1 MANFKT
7 KFSGKFT
14 DFFLD
19 ALRKEVE
26 KTPPVKEF
34 DQREVQGSEGFGIRV
49 RKTGIITFF
58 YMYHFDGKRRMM
70 ILGSYNDERNKV
82 TLSEARQKYNDA
94 YAKVHTDKVDPMAP
108 PVENTE
114 VGLTVTNVAD
124 EFLEKYSAV
133 NYSPRWHKTVEG
145 VLQQYVL
152 PDLGA
157 RPLSS
162 IRRKDLVCI
171 LSDLLPVKP
180 GQARNTYKALSKM
193 FGYAENMEY
202 IDSTP
207 CNKMLELLPGLKVPE
222 GDGRYLNDDEI
233 AKIWRRIDRGP
244 GEDSTKRALKFI
256 LVTGQRP
263 EEVTGMHRRE
273 IDGRWWTIPW
283 IRIKTEN
290 KKTLRRKP
298 QDHRVYLSDLAL
310 SLIGDNKGYIFPS
323 FEFVE
328 GVKGLEKK
336 ERGPIVRNSLSQRV
350 VRGFSVVRRKG
361 QVIWFNYY
369 GRPEWTPHDL
379 RRSAKT
385 GMSRI
390 NIPKDWSKKVL
401 NHKDEKVDGIYD
413 LHDFD
418 PQKESALIRWA
429 EHLESIIKIKSN
441 KVESET
447 IKESEKK

>member
-7 KFSGKFT
+7 RFSGKFT

-34 DQREVQGSEGFGIRV
+34 DQREIQGAEGFGIRV

-58 YMYHFDGKRRMM
+58 YMYHFGGKRRML
-70 ILGSYNDERNKV
+70 ILGSYNDERTKV

-94 YAKVHTDKVDPMAP
+94 FAKVHTDKVDPMAP
-108 PVENTE
+108 VSEDVES
-114 VGLTVTNVAD
+114 VQTVSMVAE
-124 EFLEKYSAV
+124 EFLEKWSKVYYA
-133 NYSPRWHKTVEG
+133 PRWHDSVKG
-145 VLQQYVL
+145 VIHKYVL
-152 PDLGA
+152 PVLGM
-157 RPLSS
+157 RPIAS
-162 IRRKDLVCI
+162 ISRRDIIPI
-171 LSDLLPVKP
+171 LEELLKTKP
-180 GQARNTYKALSKM
+180 GQARNTHKALSMM
-193 FGYAENMEY
+193 FWYAEDREY
-202 IDSTP
+202 ISSSP
-207 CNKMLELLPGLKVPE
+207 HVKMTKSLPDLNVPE
-222 GDGRYLNDDEI
+222 GKERFLDDKEI
-233 AKIWRRIDRGP
+233 VKIWRRIDRGP

-323 FEFVE
+323 YEIVE
-328 GVKGLEKK
+328 GPKGLDRK

-350 VRGFSVVRRKG
+350 VRGFPVVRRKG
-361 QVIWFNYY
+361 QTVWFKYY
-369 GRPEWTPHDL
+369 GRPEWSPHDL
-379 RRSAKT
+379 RRTAGT
-385 GMSRI
+385 GMASI
-390 NIPKDWSKKVL
+390 NIPPKWQDMVL
-401 NHKDEKVDGIYD
+401 NHKESKVRGTYD
-413 LHDFD
+413 QHEYD
-418 PQKESALIRWA
+418 PQKRDALVRWA
-429 EHLESIIKIKSN
+429 EHLKSILGLS
-441 KVESET
+441 
-447 IKESEKK
+447 